1 MDFYYAKVK
10 SVISG
15 DSIILKNQNG
25 QERTLSLAYVSTPHL
40 RKEGDEPFAFESR
53 DFLRRALVGKT
64 IKFRVLYTIPNS
76 KREYGLVLTQDGQK
90 FPESLVEAGFAKLR
104 DDAGKKDESEDVE
117 RQLDHLRL
125 LEAQARTNDRGLWAS
140 SGGRI
145 KVDHDLGDS
154 EAFLQQHKGQSLDAL
169 VERVLSG
176 DRMLL
181 RLILPDRHIQVMT
194 LVAGIRAPTTE
205 RVNPS
210 SGETQP
216 AEEFGNEAQQFVEDR
231 LLQRNV
237 KAVPYGLS
245 PQGQLIASVNHPNG
259 SIAKFLLQSGLAR
272 CTDYHSTLLGPEM
285 AHLREAERSAQ
296 EGKQGLHKGHIAKQQ
311 PAGANVEAVVTR
323 VFSAD
328 VIYVQSKAGP
338 EKRINISSIR
348 GPRQNEPSEASFRD
362 EAKEYLRKRI
372 IGKRVRVNID
382 GSRAAVVAENGESYD
397 AKDVATITLNDKNIG
412 LALVEAGWASVVRHK
427 RDDPDRAP
435 NYDELLAA
443 GEKAK
448 EDKKGMW
455 SGKPSSARNYIEQ
468 SESVQKAKLGL
479 GTLQRQRKIPAI
491 VDYVKGGSRF
501 VVLVPKESMKLNF
514 VLGGVKVPKSAR
526 TANDKTEPYGKE
538 AHEFA
543 VRRLTQRDVQIDVSG
558 IDKFGGFIGEIFVG
572 GESFAKSLVEEGLAT
587 VHSYSAEQAGTSNE
601 LSAAEGRAK
610 AAHKNMWTN
619 YDPSQDEA
627 GNAENYTNGH
637 FNGSEAQTA
646 IQNEFRQVMVSDISN
661 EGRIKLQ
668 ILGPS
673 SSAALDNLM
682 KEFKS
687 FHLNN
692 SSGLVGPPKVGDLV
706 SAKFSADGQWY
717 RGRVRANDRTA
728 KEAEIVFIDYGN
740 SEKQKWEKLR
750 PLDEKFGPSK
760 LPSQAKD
767 AVLTLVEIPTKGE
780 YLQDCVAYLGQLTE
794 GLDLT
799 AQINFTDKDGTLH
812 VTLGEKNAKSFD
824 QTINALV
831 IKEGL
836 ALVSR
841 KPQAWEKALV
851 EEVKLLKAVQQ
862 QAENEH
868 LNMWEYGDITAED

>member
-1 MDFYYAKVK
+1 MDFYHAKVK

-53 DFLRRALVGKT
+53 DFLRKALVGQPV
-64 IKFRVLYTIPNS
+64 KFKVLYTIPNS
-76 KREYGLVLTQDGQK
+76 KREYGLVLTKDGQK
-90 FPESLVEAGFAKLR
+90 FPEASVEAGWAKLR

-117 RQLDHLRL
+117 RQVDHLRL
-125 LEAQARTNDRGLWAS
+125 LEAQARTDDRGLWAS
-140 SGGRI
+140 SGGRTN
-145 KVDHDLGDS
+145 VDHDLGDAD
-154 EAFLQQHKGQSLDAL
+154 AFLSQYKGQPIDAL

-181 RLILPDRHIQVMT
+181 RLIMPNKHIQVMT

-216 AEEFGNEAQQFVEDR
+216 AEEFGNESQQFVEDR

-245 PQGQLIASVNHPNG
+245 PQGQLIAAVNHPNG

-272 CTDYHSTLLGPEM
+272 CTDYHSTLLGSEM
-285 AHLREAERSAQ
+285 APLREAERAAQ
-296 EGKQGLHKGHIAKQQ
+296 AAKQGLHKGHVAKERS
-311 PAGANVEAVVTR
+311 AGSNVEAVVTK

-328 VIYVQSKAGP
+328 VIYVQSKAGA

-348 GPRQNEPSEASFRD
+348 GPRQNESTEAPFRD
-362 EAKEYLRKRI
+362 EAKEYLRKRL
-372 IGKRVRVNID
+372 IGKRVRVSID
-382 GSRAAVVAENGESYD
+382 GSRAAVVADNGESYD
-397 AKDVATITLNDKNIG
+397 AKDVATITMGDKNIG
-412 LALVEAGWASVVRHK
+412 LLLVEAGWASVVRHK

-448 EDKKGMW
+448 EEKKGMW
-455 SGKPSSARNYIEQ
+455 SGKPSSAKNYIDQ

-479 GTLQRQRKIPAI
+479 GTLQRQKKIPAI
-491 VDYVKGGSRF
+491 VDFVKGGSRF

-526 TANDKTEPYGKE
+526 SATDKSEPYGKE
-538 AHEFA
+538 AHDFA
-543 VRRLTQRDVQIDVSG
+543 VRRLTQRDVQIDVSN
-558 IDKFGGFIGEIFVG
+558 IDKFGGFIGEIYIG
-572 GESFAKSLVEEGLAT
+572 GESFAKTLVEEGLAS
-587 VHSYSAEQAGTSNE
+587 VHSYSAKQAGTANE
-601 LSAAEGRAK
+601 LSAAEDRAK
-610 AAHKNMWTN
+610 AARKNMWTD
-619 YDPSQDEA
+619 YDPTQDEA
-627 GNAENYTNGH
+627 ANNEDYSNGH
-637 FNGSEAQTA
+637 VNGGAA
-646 IQNEFRQVMVSDISN
+646 PAVRQQDLREVMVSDISR
-661 EGRIKLQ
+661 EGKIKLQ
-668 ILGPS
+668 MLGSS
-673 SSAALDNLM
+673 SSALENLM

-692 SSGLVGPPKVGDLV
+692 SASLPGPPKVGDLV
-706 SAKFSADGQWY
+706 SARFSADGQWY

-728 KEAEIVFIDYGN
+728 KEAEILFIDYGN

-750 PLDEKFGPSK
+750 PLNEKYGTTK
-760 LPSQAKD
+760 LSSQAKD

-780 YLQDCVAYLGQLTE
+780 YLQDFVAYLGELTE
-794 GLDLT
+794 GRALSANID
-799 AQINFTDKDGTLH
+799 FTDKDGTLH
-812 VTLGEKNAKSFD
+812 VTLASKDASSLD
-824 QTINALV
+824 QTINALL

-836 ALVSR
+836 ALVTR
-841 KPQAWEKALV
+841 KPQVWERSLI
-851 EEVKLLKAVQQ
+851 EETKLLRAAQQ
-862 QAENEH
+862 EAENEH